1 MLTASHWGLF
11 YAKTKDGRLV
21 AVRPF
26 EGDRAPSPNLSSLV
40 EHPYSSARIQTPMVR
55 RSYLE
60 KGSASRAGRGADEY
74 VPVSWDKALDLA
86 AGELRRI
93 YETYGPSAVW
103 GRSYGWKS
111 TGSVNNAIA
120 LMQRLLSLLG
130 GWVETGNSYS
140 TAAIS
145 TILPY
150 AVGGKLFKPTVW
162 PVIKEKT
169 ERIVFRGCD
178 PLITNDIEWATTL
191 HQGIAEIRKLKDH
204 PRIRTIAVNP
214 LRPKT
219 ADVVGSRWM
228 PVRAGTDAALM
239 LVMMYVL
246 ITENRLDRAF
256 LANCVTGWN
265 EMEAYILGTEDGV
278 KKTPEWAE
286 IGCGVP
292 AQQIQ
297 SFARELS
304 EHRSMIMFG
313 WGPQRARYGEQ
324 PPWMAVALAC
334 ALGQIGL
341 PGGGIGVSYHYESG
355 GWPVGK
361 GPVLGQIPARPKAVW
376 QSAVPWK
383 GSRAVPVA
391 RMADVLACPG
401 KVIDWN
407 GSRIEYPDIRL
418 VFWSGGNPFA
428 HHPDTRALEA
438 AWRRPETVIV
448 TDAFWSATA
457 RHADIVL
464 PAATTLERN
473 DISPIGTS
481 TNDGIVFMRQV
492 INPVGEARSD
502 YKIYSELAKRL
513 GLGDTFTEGLDEAG
527 WIQRLY
533 EEAAAA
539 GVAQNAALPA
549 FADFVK
555 NGVHLYA
562 QNPAETRF
570 TAFADFRA
578 DPEAHPLRTESGKIV
593 IYSKRI
599 EALHYADAPA
609 HPTWIPPFAAD
620 QTSVHGQD
628 AQAQEERKEGLGD
641 WLELVSPKSGARLHS
656 QLNPVTSARS
666 NIAGREPCEMNSV
679 DAAKRGSANGDVVKV
694 SRLRGAILAG
704 AVVTDGVRAG
714 TIVVRHGGWFDP
726 QESSDGAIDANGC
739 ANVLTP
745 DDPASALSNGNIAS
759 TALVQV
765 EKWRGE
771 LLEVRAFNAPHL
783 GK

>member
-55 RSYLE
+55 RGYLE

-150 AVGGKLFKPTVW
+150 AVGGKLFKPTAW
-162 PVIKEKT
+162 PVIMEKT
-169 ERIVFRGCD
+169 ERIVFWGCD
-178 PLITNDIEWATTL
+178 PLITNDIDWATTL
-191 HQGIAEIRKLKDH
+191 HQGIAEIRRLKDH

-228 PVRAGTDAALM
+228 PVKAGTDAALM
-239 LVMMYVL
+239 LGMMYVL

-256 LANCVTGWN
+256 LANCVTGWD

-391 RMADVLACPG
+391 AVWLTILACPG
-401 KVIDWN
+401 K
-407 GSRIEYPDIRL
+407 
-418 VFWSGGNPFA
+418 
-428 HHPDTRALEA
+428 
-438 AWRRPETVIV
+438 
-448 TDAFWSATA
+448 
-457 RHADIVL
+457 
-464 PAATTLERN
+464 
-473 DISPIGTS
+473 
-481 TNDGIVFMRQV
+481 
-492 INPVGEARSD
+492 SD
-502 YKIYSELAKRL
+502 
-513 GLGDTFTEGLDEAG
+513 
-527 WIQRLY
+527 
-533 EEAAAA
+533 
-539 GVAQNAALPA
+539 
-549 FADFVK
+549 
-555 NGVHLYA
+555 
-562 QNPAETRF
+562 
-570 TAFADFRA
+570 
-578 DPEAHPLRTESGKIV
+578 
-593 IYSKRI
+593 
-599 EALHYADAPA
+599 
-609 HPTWIPPFAAD
+609 
-620 QTSVHGQD
+620 
-628 AQAQEERKEGLGD
+628 
-641 WLELVSPKSGARLHS
+641 
-656 QLNPVTSARS
+656 
-666 NIAGREPCEMNSV
+666 
-679 DAAKRGSANGDVVKV
+679 
-694 SRLRGAILAG
+694 
-704 AVVTDGVRAG
+704 
-714 TIVVRHGGWFDP
+714 
-726 QESSDGAIDANGC
+726 
-739 ANVLTP
+739 
-745 DDPASALSNGNIAS
+745 
-759 TALVQV
+759 
-765 EKWRGE
+765 
-771 LLEVRAFNAPHL
+771 
-783 GK
+783 

>member
-1 MLTASHWGLF
+1 M
-11 YAKTKDGRLV
+11 
-21 AVRPF
+21 
-26 EGDRAPSPNLSSLV
+26 
-40 EHPYSSARIQTPMVR
+40 
-55 RSYLE
+55 
-60 KGSASRAGRGADEY
+60 
-74 VPVSWDKALDLA
+74 
-86 AGELRRI
+86 
-93 YETYGPSAVW
+93 
-103 GRSYGWKS
+103 
-111 TGSVNNAIA
+111 
-120 LMQRLLSLLG
+120 
-130 GWVETGNSYS
+130 
-140 TAAIS
+140 
-145 TILPY
+145 
-150 AVGGKLFKPTVW
+150 
-162 PVIKEKT
+162 
-169 ERIVFRGCD
+169 
-178 PLITNDIEWATTL
+178 
-191 HQGIAEIRKLKDH
+191 
-204 PRIRTIAVNP
+204 
-214 LRPKT
+214 
-219 ADVVGSRWM
+219 
-228 PVRAGTDAALM
+228 
-239 LVMMYVL
+239 
-246 ITENRLDRAF
+246 
-256 LANCVTGWN
+256 
-265 EMEAYILGTEDGV
+265 
-278 KKTPEWAE
+278 
-286 IGCGVP
+286 
-292 AQQIQ
+292 
-297 SFARELS
+297 
-304 EHRSMIMFG
+304 
-313 WGPQRARYGEQ
+313 
-324 PPWMAVALAC
+324 
-334 ALGQIGL
+334 
-341 PGGGIGVSYHYESG
+341 
-355 GWPVGK
+355 
-361 GPVLGQIPARPKAVW
+361 
-376 QSAVPWK
+376 
-383 GSRAVPVA
+383 
-391 RMADVLACPG
+391 
-401 KVIDWN
+401 
-407 GSRIEYPDIRL
+407 
-418 VFWSGGNPFA
+418 
-428 HHPDTRALEA
+428 
-438 AWRRPETVIV
+438 IV

-502 YKIYSELAKRL
+502 YEIYSELAKRL

-539 GVAQNAALPA
+539 GAAQNAALPA
-549 FADFVK
+549 FADFLRK
-555 NGVHLYA
+555 GVHLYA

-679 DAAKRGSANGDVVKV
+679 DAAKRGIANGDVVKV
-694 SRLRGAILAG
+694 SSLRGAILAG

>member
-1 MLTASHWGLF
+1 
-11 YAKTKDGRLV
+11 
-21 AVRPF
+21 
-26 EGDRAPSPNLSSLV
+26 
-40 EHPYSSARIQTPMVR
+40 
-55 RSYLE
+55 
-60 KGSASRAGRGADEY
+60 
-74 VPVSWDKALDLA
+74 
-86 AGELRRI
+86 
-93 YETYGPSAVW
+93 
-103 GRSYGWKS
+103 
-111 TGSVNNAIA
+111 
-120 LMQRLLSLLG
+120 
-130 GWVETGNSYS
+130 
-140 TAAIS
+140 
-145 TILPY
+145 
-150 AVGGKLFKPTVW
+150 
-162 PVIKEKT
+162 
-169 ERIVFRGCD
+169 
-178 PLITNDIEWATTL
+178 
-191 HQGIAEIRKLKDH
+191 
-204 PRIRTIAVNP
+204 
-214 LRPKT
+214 
-219 ADVVGSRWM
+219 
-228 PVRAGTDAALM
+228 
-239 LVMMYVL
+239 
-246 ITENRLDRAF
+246 
-256 LANCVTGWN
+256 
-265 EMEAYILGTEDGV
+265 
-278 KKTPEWAE
+278 
-286 IGCGVP
+286 
-292 AQQIQ
+292 
-297 SFARELS
+297 
-304 EHRSMIMFG
+304 MIMFG

-334 ALGQIGL
+334 VLGQIGL

-481 TNDGIVFMRQV
+481 TNDGIVFMHQV

-502 YKIYSELAKRL
+502 YEIYSELAKRL
-513 GLGDTFTEGLDEAG
+513 GLGDAFTEGLDEAG

-539 GVAQNAALPA
+539 GAAQNAELPP

-555 NGVHLYA
+555 KGVHLYA

-679 DAAKRGSANGDVVKV
+679 DAAKRGIANGDVVKV
-694 SRLRGAILAG
+694 SSLRGAILAG

-726 QESSDGAIDANGC
+726 QESADGAIDANGC